1 MKEAEL
7 VQLASQGDLG
17 AFNELVLKYQ
27 NLVFSHAYGL
37 LGNDIAEDI
46 TQDAFIL
53 AFRKMYQFRG
63 GALRAWL
70 LKIVTNLCYDHIRT
84 WKRAHLQPLEP
95 INEDGETNES
105 PYWIKDPNLLPEES
119 TEMKELRVGIERG
132 LSTLPI
138 NFRIAVTLVDIQ
150 ELSYQEAAF
159 VMGTSRGTL
168 KSRLARGR
176 LMLRDSLITMYR
188 AKGLTVLSTNH
199 CEKVS
204 TNECEN
210 AWNTNM
216 AHE

>member
-1 MKEAEL
+1 MESKQELDNESVIMEEAEL
-7 VQLASQGDLG
+7 VQLATQGDLI

-27 NLVFSHAYGL
+27 NLVFRHAYGL
-37 LGNDIAEDI
+37 LENYDTAEDI

-70 LKIVTNLCYDHIRT
+70 LKIVTNLCYDEMRT
-84 WKRAHLQPLEP
+84 WKRAPLQPLEP

-105 PYWIKDPNLLPEES
+105 PYWIKDPNLLPEKS
-119 TEMKELRVGIERG
+119 LEMKELRVGIERK

-138 NFRIAVTLVDIQ
+138 NYRIAVTLVDIQ

-159 VMGTSRGTL
+159 VMGTSIGTL

-176 LMLRDSLITMYR
+176 WMLRDSLMTMYT
-188 AKGLTVLSTNH
+188 AKGCQGLPNRRV
-199 CEKVS
+199 
-204 TNECEN
+204 
-210 AWNTNM
+210 A
-216 AHE
+216 

>member
-1 MKEAEL
+1 MEETEL
-7 VQLASQGDLG
+7 IQLASQGDLG

-37 LGNDIAEDI
+37 LGNDVAEDI

-70 LKIVTNLCYDHIRT
+70 LKIVTNLCYDEMRT
-84 WKRAHLQPLEP
+84 WKRTRLQPLEP
-95 INEDGETNES
+95 VNEHGETNES
-105 PYWIKDPNLLPEES
+105 PYWIRDPNPLPEQS
-119 TEMKELRVGIERG
+119 LEMVELLEEIQRG

-159 VMGTSRGTL
+159 VMDSSISRL

-176 LMLRDSLITMYR
+176 SMLRNALMSIYR
-188 AKGLTVLSTNH
+188 AKGLSYESTSW
-199 CEKVS
+199 KAVI
-204 TNECEN
+204 
-210 AWNTNM
+210 
-216 AHE
+216 

>member
-1 MKEAEL
+1 M
-7 VQLASQGDLG
+7 
-17 AFNELVLKYQ
+17 KYQ

-37 LGNDIAEDI
+37 LGNYDAAEDI
-46 TQDAFIL
+46 TQNAFIL

-70 LKIVTNLCYDHIRT
+70 LKIGTNLCYDEMRT
-84 WKRAHLQPLEP
+84 WKRAPLQPLEP

-119 TEMKELRVGIERG
+119 IEMKELRVGIERG

-159 VMGTSRGTL
+159 VMGTSIGTL

-176 LMLRDSLITMYR
+176 LMLRNALMSIYR
-188 AKGLTVLSTNH
+188 AKGLSYESTSS
-199 CEKVS
+199 EAVI
-204 TNECEN
+204 
-210 AWNTNM
+210 
-216 AHE
+216 